1 MGANRKEETTMTQA
15 IREELR
21 NRGIYQ
27 FDKWKAYYFGKHVK
41 KQKKLLERRRKTE

>member
-1 MGANRKEETTMTQA
+1 MASNRGEKTKMTQA

-21 NRGIYQ
+21 NRGISQ